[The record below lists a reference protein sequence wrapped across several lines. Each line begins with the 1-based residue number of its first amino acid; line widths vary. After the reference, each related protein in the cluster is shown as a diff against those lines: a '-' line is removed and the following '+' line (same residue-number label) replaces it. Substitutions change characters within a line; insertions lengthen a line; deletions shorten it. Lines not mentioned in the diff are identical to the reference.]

1 MAEGEEGK
9 HEIEQ
14 TAAKQA
20 EEVLLPVK
28 TGLTEE
34 REMKLER
41 GANLLRIVEMVARE
55 RGVLVEEFAIFREGE
70 VEELAIETVITDVY
84 PRHRR
89 HHVHHKSLVKV
100 VVFYGAKDAS
110 RELKRNATVEQVL
123 TWAVAVKE
131 FGIDAA
137 MAPEFNLARRKV
149 KEELPGTEHIGHLAG
164 PKKVLELD
172 LVRGDIANG

>member
-14 TAAKQA
+14 MAAKQA
-20 EEVLLPVK
+20 EEVSLAVK
-28 TGLTEE
+28 ISLTEE
-34 REMKLER
+34 RQIKLEH
-41 GANLLRIVEMVARE
+41 GANLLRVVEIVARE
-55 RGVLVEEFAIFREGE
+55 RGLLVEEFAIFREGE

-84 PRHRR
+84 PHHRR
-89 HHVHHKSLVKV
+89 HHIHRKSLVKV

-110 RELKRNATVEQVL
+110 REFKRHATVEQVL

-137 MAPEFNLARRKV
+137 VAPEFNLARHEV
-149 KEELPGTEHIGHLAG
+149 KEELPGTEHIGHLTG
-164 PKKVLELD
+164 PDKVLELD